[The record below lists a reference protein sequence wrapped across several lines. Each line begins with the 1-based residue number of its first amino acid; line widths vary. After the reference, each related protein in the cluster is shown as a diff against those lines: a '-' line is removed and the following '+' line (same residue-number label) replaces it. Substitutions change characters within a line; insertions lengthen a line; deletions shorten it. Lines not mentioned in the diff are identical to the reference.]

1 MSVDGLRV
9 DDEDDAGS
17 QLIGR
22 SVLTLNVRAVAIRI
36 VVAGRRP
43 VRIRRGRHAGGKQT
57 CRDDDG
63 GDEGADDD
71 EGDGRYGQRG
81 I

>member
-1 MSVDGLRV
+1 M
-9 DDEDDAGS
+9 
-17 QLIGR
+17 
-22 SVLTLNVRAVAIRI
+22 NVRAVAIRI

-81 I
+81 GLRFVAELACLLPTW